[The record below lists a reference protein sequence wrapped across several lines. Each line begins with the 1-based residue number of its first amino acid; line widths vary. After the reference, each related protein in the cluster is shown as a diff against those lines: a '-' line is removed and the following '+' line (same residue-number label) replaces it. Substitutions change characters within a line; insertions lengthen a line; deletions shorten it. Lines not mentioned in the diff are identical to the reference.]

1 MLLSFKFL
9 RHILEVEAEELREG
23 DWFEAKRKQIKL

>member
-1 MLLSFKFL
+1 MVL

-23 DWFEAKRKQIKL
+23 ECLEAKIKQISL

>member
-1 MLLSFKFL
+1 MLLSFKAM

-23 DWFEAKRKQIKL
+23 ECLEAKIKQIRL